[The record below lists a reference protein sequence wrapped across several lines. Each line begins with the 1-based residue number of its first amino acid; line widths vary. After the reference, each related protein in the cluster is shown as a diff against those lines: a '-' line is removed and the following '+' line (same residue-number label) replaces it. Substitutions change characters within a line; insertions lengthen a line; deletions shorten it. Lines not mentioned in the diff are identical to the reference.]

1 MAIITL
7 TTDFGTKDYF
17 TAALKGAILKE
28 YPSATIVDLSHDVAA
43 YDIEEAAY
51 LLGNAY
57 PSFPKSTIHLIGVN
71 TTIQSSDRYLVVEAR
86 NQFFIGADN
95 GIFSILFHNI
105 RVDGIH
111 EIEIPSIEDKPLFP
125 EHDLFVRAAAH
136 LARGGKPGML
146 GRSVE
151 AYHQVG
157 TERPSVQNNQLK
169 GRVIYI
175 DRFGNAVTNITRNI
189 FEEARNDRGFTII
202 VNQIGRIEIKKISP
216 VYIETQNTASAGKEV
231 ALFNSAGHLE
241 IAMLFGDPD
250 KRGGAASLLGLKK
263 NMEITVEFE

>member
-28 YPSATIVDLSHDVAA
+28 YSEATLVDISHEVGA

-57 PSFPKSTIHLIGVN
+57 PSFPKSTIHIIGVN
-71 TTIQSSDRYLVVEAR
+71 ATIMPQDRFLVVEAR
-86 NQFFIGADN
+86 NQFFIAADN

-105 RVDGIH
+105 RVDAIH
-111 EIEIPSIEDKPLFP
+111 EIEIPPIEDKPTFP

-136 LARGGKPGML
+136 LARGGKPGLL
-146 GRSVE
+146 GR
-151 AYHQVG
+151 AIDQYHTVG
-157 TERPSVQNNQLK
+157 TERPSYQNNVLK

-175 DRFGNAVTNITRNI
+175 DRFGNIVTNITRKI
-189 FEEARNDRGFTII
+189 FDEVRDDRNFTIV

-216 VYIETQNTASAGKEV
+216 VYIESKKNASAGKEV
-231 ALFNSAGHLE
+231 AIFNSAGHLE
-241 IAMLFGDPD
+241 IAMLFGGLDSG
-250 KRGGAASLLGLKK
+250 GGAASLLGLKK
-263 NMEITVEFE
+263 NMDITIQFE